1 MKKQILTAIMA
12 AIIAAG
18 STAYAAESKVGYID
32 MQRAISTSEAGKDA
46 RDQLAVRVKKFQGEI
61 NVKQNELKRLKDEL
75 EKQGMLLSESAKAAK
90 EKDYQ
95 TKLKDFQRFAKDAQE
110 ELQAKDEELTR
121 KILGD
126 MEKVIR
132 DYGKKKGYTFIF
144 IRNESMLYADEKA
157 DLTDDILKQYNSGRK
172 K

>member
-1 MKKQILTAIMA
+1 
-12 AIIAAG
+12 
-18 STAYAAESKVGYID
+18 
-32 MQRAISTSEAGKDA
+32 
-46 RDQLAVRVKKFQGEI
+46 
-61 NVKQNELKRLKDEL
+61 
-75 EKQGMLLSESAKAAK
+75 LSESAKAAK